1 MNASPTPSPSCPG
14 ARSAPRRRRWPV
26 VLAAVLGVGLLGA
39 GLWPSAQPVEQA
51 QVRRA
56 PLQVTVDEEGRARVT
71 HRYVVAAPVSGQ
83 LRRIPWKPGA
93 TVVAGET
100 VLAVMETGAAELLDA
115 SRLAQAEARLGA
127 AIAAEAAAQ
136 AQAERAAAAQALAN
150 VENERIQKLAAGGS
164 VSRQESDAAAS
175 RAEVAAQ
182 ERRAA
187 DFGRQVAEFERRQTE
202 AVLRRGRGGAGD
214 NPAVPVLSPVG
225 GRVLRVFQES
235 ERVVNVGTPLLEVGD
250 PADLEVTVEVLSRD
264 AVAIQPGARVLLEQW
279 GGAFPLEARVRWVE
293 PAGFTK
299 ISALGVEEQRVN
311 VICDLVTPVAQRA
324 TLGDE
329 YRVEARIVVWESVD
343 TLIVPA
349 GALFRREGG
358 WRVFVIDGSRA
369 RERTVRVGR
378 GNGVFTE
385 VLEGVTSGETVI
397 VYPGDRIR
405 SGTRVTRLDVSAR

>member
-1 MNASPTPSPSCPG
+1 MNASPTPSPAFPG
-14 ARSAPRRRRWPV
+14 ARTAPRRRRWPV
-26 VLAAVLGVGLLGA
+26 WLAAALGVALLAA
-39 GLWPSAQPVEQA
+39 GFWPRAQPVEQA
-51 QVRRA
+51 KVRRG
-56 PLQVTVDEEGRARVT
+56 PLQVTVDEEGRARVI
-71 HRYVVAAPVSGQ
+71 HRYVVPAPVAGQ

-115 SRLAQAEARLGA
+115 SRLAQAEARLGGAEA
-127 AIAAEAAAQ
+127 AMAAAQ
-136 AQAERAAAAQALAN
+136 AQAERAAAAEALAMI
-150 VENERIQKLAAGGS
+150 ENERIQKLAAGGS
-164 VSRQESDAAAS
+164 VSRQESDAAAA
-175 RAEVAAQ
+175 RAVVAAQ

-187 DFGRQVAEFERRQTE
+187 EFGRQVAEFERRQAE
-202 AVLRRGRGGAGD
+202 AVVRRGRGGAGD
-214 NPAVPVLSPVG
+214 NPSVSIVSPVG

-235 ERVVNVGTPLLEVGD
+235 ERVVSVGTPLLEVGD

-264 AVAIQPGARVLLEQW
+264 AVTIQPGARALLEQW
-279 GGAFPLEARVRWVE
+279 GGAEALEARVRWVE

-311 VICDLVTPVAQRA
+311 VICDLVTPFPARS

-329 YRVEARIVVWESVD
+329 YRVEARIVVWEAAD

-358 WRVFVIDGSRA
+358 WRTFVVEGGSS

-378 GNGVFTE
+378 SNGVFSE
-385 VLEGVTSGETVI
+385 VLEGVAAGETVI

-405 SGTRVTRLDVSAR
+405 AGTRVKLLDVSAR

>member
-1 MNASPTPSPSCPG
+1 MNASPTPSPSFPG

-26 VLAAVLGVGLLGA
+26 VLTAVLGVALLAA

-51 QVRRA
+51 QVRRG
-56 PLQVTVDEEGRARVT
+56 PLQVTVDEEGRARVIN
-71 HRYVVAAPVSGQ
+71 RYVVAAPVSGQ

-127 AIAAEAAAQ
+127 AAAAEAAAH
-136 AQAERAAAAQALAN
+136 AQAERAAAAEALAN

-164 VSRQESDAAAS
+164 VSRQESDAAAA

-187 DFGRQVAEFERRQTE
+187 EFGRQVAEFERRQAE

-214 NPAVPVLSPVG
+214 NPAVPVLSPVA

-235 ERVVNVGTPLLEVGD
+235 ERVVSVGTPLLEVGD
-250 PADLEVTVEVLSRD
+250 PSDLEVTVEVLSRD

-279 GGAFPLEARVRWVE
+279 GGASPLEARVRWVE

-311 VICDLVTPVAQRA
+311 VICDLVTPVTQRA

-329 YRVEARIVVWESVD
+329 YRVEARIVVWESTD

-358 WRVFVIDGSRA
+358 WRVFVVDGGRA
-369 RERTVRVGR
+369 RERSVRAGR
-378 GNGVFTE
+378 SNGVFTE
-385 VLEGVTSGETVI
+385 VLEGVAAGDTVI

-405 SGTRVTRLDVSAR
+405 NGTGVKRLDVSAR

>member
-1 MNASPTPSPSCPG
+1 MKAPPTPSSAFPG
-14 ARSAPRRRRWPV
+14 ARSAPRRRRWPLW
-26 VLAAVLGVGLLGA
+26 LAAAVGLLLLGF
-39 GLWPSAQPVEQA
+39 GFWPGAQPVEQA
-51 QVRRA
+51 TVRRG
-56 PLQVTVDEEGRARVT
+56 PLQVTVDEEGRARVI

-83 LRRIPWKPGA
+83 LRRIAWKPGA
-93 TVVAGET
+93 GVVASET

-115 SRLAQAEARLGA
+115 GRLAQAEARLGGAEA
-127 AIAAEAAAQ
+127 AMAAAQ
-136 AQAERAAAAQALAN
+136 AQAARAAAAESLAQ

-164 VSRQESDAAAS
+164 VSRQESDAAAA
-175 RAEVAAQ
+175 RAIVAAQ

-187 DFGRQVAEFERRQTE
+187 EFGRQVAEFERRQAE
-202 AVLRRGRGGAGD
+202 AVLRRGRGGAGE
-214 NPAVPVLSPVG
+214 NPTVSVLSPVS

-264 AVAIQPGARVLLEQW
+264 AVAIRPGARVLLEQW
-279 GGAFPLEARVRWVE
+279 GGASPLEARVRWVE

-311 VICDLVTPVAQRA
+311 VICDLVTPAAERA

-329 YRVEARIVVWESVD
+329 YRVEARIVVWESPD

-349 GALFRREGG
+349 GALFRREGN
-358 WRVFVIDGSRA
+358 WRIFVVEGGRA
-369 RERTVRVGR
+369 RERAVRVGR
-378 GNGVFTE
+378 SNGVFSE
-385 VLEGVTSGETVI
+385 VLEGVTSGETVV

-405 SGTRVTRLDVSAR
+405 NGIRVQRLDVSPR